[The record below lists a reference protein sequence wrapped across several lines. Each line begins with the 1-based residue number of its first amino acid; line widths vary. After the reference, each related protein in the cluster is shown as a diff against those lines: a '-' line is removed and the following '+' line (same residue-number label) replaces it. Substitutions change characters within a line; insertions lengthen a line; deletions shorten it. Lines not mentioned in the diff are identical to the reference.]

1 MPIDSSEI
9 VGESAPADASLYEKK
24 SPARR
29 QFNYRKDQPRLSPEA
44 ADRQGKV
51 VSAALRALPAGAAM
65 TFLNTDHVGL
75 GRPLDLAI
83 ESAAGLAAVE
93 EMLVLQVSRLS

>member
-1 MPIDSSEI
+1 MTGKPGANADD
-9 VGESAPADASLYEKK
+9 PAADQPSLMEKK
-24 SPARR
+24 SPMRR
-29 QFNYRKDQPRLSPEA
+29 QFTNRKDQPRLSPEQA
-44 ADRQGKV
+44 ARQGQV

-65 TFLNTDHVGL
+65 TYLNTDQAGL

-93 EMLVLQVSRLS
+93 AALALRAANRG